1 MDMFED
7 FRFKIFEAVVR
18 EESFTKAA
26 ESLGI
31 SQPAVSQSIAELEK
45 MAGIRLFDRMR
56 RSVVLTAEGEVFS
69 NYVKGITSSYVEM
82 SELFMP
88 TDETSIKIAVPDDVF
103 ELFISPALED
113 FVKVHPDVTFVRT
126 SESEPFDLKISLN
139 RNPRYPFEQ
148 HPDAILRVR
157 LAVSPLSVQKDMGDM
172 IATHESSRYFDL
184 LYQPSEIFAVTSIS
198 AVLKKFLSRLTF

>member
-31 SQPAVSQSIAELEK
+31 SQPAVSQSVAELEK
-45 MAGIRLFDRMR
+45 MAGIKLFDRMR
-56 RSVVLTAEGEVFS
+56 RSVVLTEEGKVFEK
-69 NYVKGITSSYVEM
+69 YVKGITSSYTEI
-82 SELFMP
+82 SELFSQTHP
-88 TDETSIKIAVPDDVF
+88 ATIRLSVSDDLF
-103 ELFISPALED
+103 ELFLKPALDD
-113 FVKVHPDVTFVRT
+113 FSSIHPEVTFDRTADRESADLTVR
-126 SESEPFDLKISLN
+126 LN
-139 RNPRYPFEQ
+139 HSNRYPFEQ

-157 LAVSPLSVQKDMGDM
+157 LAVSPLSLQKDMGDM

-184 LYQPSEIFAVTSIS
+184 LYQPSESFSATPIS